1 MLAERVAAVACHAK
15 KLRSELFNF
24 LSTSSARPAATTRLS
39 TERNSALFVVNMEIG
54 KSDKQNLSTI
64 YAKDELFDLKS

>member
-1 MLAERVAAVACHAK
+1 MEKVAAAAPHARR
-15 KLRSELFNF
+15 LRPGPSNF
-24 LSTSSARPAATTRLS
+24 LSTSSVKPAATTMLS
-39 TERNSALFVVNMEIG
+39 TERNSAPFVVNMEIG